1 MLSFTAKIRDKSIK
15 TQVLL
20 REECLPAIVYGK
32 EVKNIPLVLDY
43 KKFEDFFRQIT
54 ESTIFNLKIKKNDK
68 IEEYPVII
76 RDIQFNPV
84 TDNFIHIDFFQLPMD
99 KEIVINVPIVFIGKS
114 PAEKNENAII
124 VKNLHE
130 IEIKTLPKYLIG
142 ELKVDLSSIKKI
154 GDEIK
159 IRDFN
164 LPREIKVENPDEIVA
179 IAAKPEKEEIEE
191 IAPEEKIEKV
201 EVIKEKEEKEKE
213 FAGQKEKTQG
223 IEIKEGKEK

>member
-1 MLSFTAKIRDKSIK
+1 MLSFTAEIRNKSIK
-15 TQVLL
+15 ARTLL
-20 REECLPAIVYGK
+20 RKGALPAIVYGK

-43 KKFEDFFRQIT
+43 KKFENFFNKIT
-54 ESTIFNLKIKKNDK
+54 ESTIFNLKIKKGDI

-99 KEIVINVPIVFIGKS
+99 REIVINVPIVFMGKS
-114 PAEKNENAII
+114 PAEKNENAVI

-130 IEIKTLPKYLIG
+130 VEIKTLPKYLIE

-159 IRDFN
+159 IKDLN
-164 LPREIKVENPDEIVA
+164 LPEEIKVENPDEIVA
-179 IAAKPEKEEIEE
+179 IAAEPEREEVEKV
-191 IAPEEKIEKV
+191 APEEKIEKV
-201 EVIKEKEEKEKE
+201 EIIKEKEEKEVEK
-213 FAGQKEKTQG
+213 QEKTG
-223 IEIKEGKEK
+223 SKEIKEGEEK